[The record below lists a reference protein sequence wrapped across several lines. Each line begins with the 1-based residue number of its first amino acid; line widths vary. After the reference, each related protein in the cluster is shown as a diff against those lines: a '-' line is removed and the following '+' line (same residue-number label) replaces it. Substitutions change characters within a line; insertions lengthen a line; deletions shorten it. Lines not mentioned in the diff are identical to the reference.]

1 MYDCMSHYGKR
12 VSKLK
17 RILDPFGV
25 PRKFSV
31 HQNRAKDI
39 DAKRPQCPHTDRPLA
54 HCSRLS
60 LGCRTLVHQR
70 KPPKPESAAEPT
82 SFPAGA
88 TSVSSVTVNHA
99 SRTTLSSYGAGA
111 APQIECLP
119 LFRDV
124 PVPERQALFL
134 RKLQICAVVFDFS
147 DTLKMIREK
156 EVKRRTLS
164 ELVDFVQ
171 SGSGRLTEPVQEE
184 LVRTVGTNIF
194 RYLPPASHENTG
206 SEAADPEEEDPFL
219 DPAWPHLQLVYELL
233 LRYVISSD
241 TDTKV
246 AKRYFGSS
254 LFSSLV
260 RVCSSLFSPPNISNH
275 IS

>member
-1 MYDCMSHYGKR
+1 MFNKIIKR
-12 VSKLK
+12 A
-17 RILDPFGV
+17 
-25 PRKFSV
+25 
-31 HQNRAKDI
+31 N
-39 DAKRPQCPHTDRPLA
+39 
-54 HCSRLS
+54 
-60 LGCRTLVHQR
+60 R
-70 KPPKPESAAEPT
+70 KPPKPEYAAEPT

-88 TSVSSVTVNHA
+88 GSVSSVTVNHDA
-99 SRTTLSSYGAGA
+99 SRTTLSSSGA

-124 PVPERQALFL
+124 PVPERQVLFL

-156 EVKRRTLS
+156 EVKRQTLS

-171 SGSGRLTEPVQEE
+171 FGSGRLKEPVQEE
-184 LVRTVGTNIF
+184 LVRTVGINIF
-194 RYLPPASHENTG
+194 RCLPPASHENTV

-246 AKRYFGSS
+246 AKRPGYLTKCHPLVAMKS
-254 LFSSLV
+254 LNSFLGTWENVSSLV
-260 RVCSSLFSPPNISNH
+260 TYLFHRIKEDKGLYVEGVVGGDDDDDDGGGGGNMKKEKKECRDYGRAKGG
-275 IS
+275 